1 MALTA
6 APEDQALLLDLQ
18 ALDTKLAQLAHRAS
32 TLPEAGVVTE
42 LTAGREALQRRLVE
56 QTGAVEDARLELR
69 RTESDVEVVDARI
82 MRDRDR
88 LQSSSSVKD
97 IQAFEQELAALAV
110 RKSDLEDIEL
120 AVMETVE
127 ARDAELAAT
136 RAELAELDER
146 IAAAIAARDAALE
159 VLAAD
164 RRHAEANR
172 ATVAGKVP
180 ADLLALYEKQRAR
193 YGVGVL
199 RAGGEAAIDD
209 QVAVVRVVRLAVFG
223 RAQGRVGAQIPEE
236 GQVGAPG
243 EGDHLNRERAPLKQ
257 VGDALGVIC
266 DDDEALACAGDH
278 LLPQQRAAEA
288 LDELKGWIDL
298 VRAVDAE
305 VKLGVIFQV
314 RGRDPKLL
322 AGCGGALRGGDA
334 DDVGQASF
342 AERGSEV
349 IEEVGDRAPG
359 AEP

>member
-56 QTGAVEDARLELR
+56 QRGAVEDARLELR

-193 YGVGVL
+193 YGVGASLL
-199 RAGGEAAIDD
+199 RAGVSSASG
-209 QVAVVRVVRLAVFG
+209 VALNSTDLGAV
-223 RAQGRVGAQIPEE
+223 
-236 GQVGAPG
+236 
-243 EGDHLNRERAPLKQ
+243 
-257 VGDALGVIC
+257 
-266 DDDEALACAGDH
+266 
-278 LLPQQRAAEA
+278 RAAA
-288 LDELKGWIDL
+288 PDAVLLCPDSNAVL
-298 VRAVDAE
+298 VRTAE
-305 VKLGVIFQV
+305 SGL
-314 RGRDPKLL
+314 
-322 AGCGGALRGGDA
+322 
-334 DDVGQASF
+334 
-342 AERGSEV
+342 
-349 IEEVGDRAPG
+349 
-359 AEP
+359 